1 MVVDITIATARY
13 HDHGF
18 VFAYIRDFEGMD
30 SGNVTANV
38 VEGKVNKVNVVYVDD
53 NGNPSKS
60 GGETP
65 MEVVERELPF
75 QVSLYRLHVQHIGAH
90 ITLLRCSCFAC
101 TAQVRVI
108 RCYTLLPCIGMP
120 MFTGLCVDFWLPM
133 LVDSSIG
140 PMQCTSVFLCV
151 PIVGKPVSA
160 PLLSQA
166 QDCNYCV

>member
-1 MVVDITIATARY
+1 MLHHKSMPVLRGHSACVFQVNPSAPDCCSLALAFTNEPGFNQTFARIQLVNCKQSIAVLVDSWVLIARY

-53 NGNPSKS
+53 NGNPKKS

-75 QVSLYRLHVQHIGAH
+75 HVSLHRLHLQHINIH
-90 ITLLRCSCFAC
+90 V
-101 TAQVRVI
+101 TALVVI
-108 RCYTLLPCIGMP
+108 
-120 MFTGLCVDFWLPM
+120 
-133 LVDSSIG
+133 
-140 PMQCTSVFLCV
+140 
-151 PIVGKPVSA
+151 
-160 PLLSQA
+160 PLLA
-166 QDCNYCV
+166 QLRI

>member
-1 MVVDITIATARY
+1 MGIDIIIATVRY

-75 QVSLYRLHVQHIGAH
+75 HVSLHRLHVHHLSAH
-90 ITLLRCSCFAC
+90 ITLLGVAALL
-101 TAQVRVI
+101 AQLRIPVI
-108 RCYTLLPCIGMP
+108 RCYTLLPCMGMP
-120 MFTGLCVDFWLPM
+120 MFVGL
-133 LVDSSIG
+133 
-140 PMQCTSVFLCV
+140 LCRV
-151 PIVGKPVSA
+151 LA
-160 PLLSQA
+160 A
-166 QDCNYCV
+166 YAF